1 MSDKL
6 SRSRV
11 LRVVYTVLG
20 LLFLGLGFVG
30 VGVLGIPTFDFIL
43 LAAFFFAMGNERLH
57 QWIISHRLF
66 GPMIRDYRAGLGFT
80 RRMKITGVVAV
91 IASFA
96 LTIGLSVRNLYLGV
110 GLTALAVGICWC
122 IVSRPTKRL
131 EPAAVVRRQGH
142 TQSCPH
148 AERLCVRDAPGIPP
162 DILPDDPPSFLPRTP
177 HRHHDTATYRSERT
191 MIQGGIR

>member
-11 LRVVYTVLG
+11 LRVVYTALG
-20 LLFLGLGFVG
+20 LLFLVLGFVG

-66 GPMIRDYRAGLGFT
+66 GPMISDYRGGLGFT

-91 IASFA
+91 VASFA
-96 LTIGLSVRNLYLGV
+96 LTIGLAIRNPYLGV
-110 GLTALAVGICWC
+110 GMAALAVSICWY

-131 EPAAVVRRQGH
+131 EPAAV
-142 TQSCPH
+142 
-148 AERLCVRDAPGIPP
+148 
-162 DILPDDPPSFLPRTP
+162 
-177 HRHHDTATYRSERT
+177 
-191 MIQGGIR
+191 

>member
-6 SRSRV
+6 SGSRV
-11 LRVVYTVLG
+11 LRVIYTVLG

-57 QWIISHRLF
+57 QWIVSHRLF

-91 IASFA
+91 GASFA

-110 GLTALAVGICWC
+110 GLTALAVGICWY
-122 IVSRPTKRL
+122 IVSRPTKHL
-131 EPAAVVRRQGH
+131 EPAA
-142 TQSCPH
+142 
-148 AERLCVRDAPGIPP
+148 A
-162 DILPDDPPSFLPRTP
+162 
-177 HRHHDTATYRSERT
+177 
-191 MIQGGIR
+191 